1 MKASGAPSLFANRS
15 DIERITL
22 LEMALVSS
30 GIACRRGSSED
41 LNIDV
46 SAGVYSLSASEDDSL
61 LTLSAHLP
69 LVGYLK
75 DERPLQQLLYS
86 VGKTIAGVRWVLS
99 TENVHLVVERI
110 GNATIA
116 DDVLWV
122 IGASGLLD
130 QAISELDTQARKP
143 EHSLWHFAKIR
154 SVAR

>member
-1 MKASGAPSLFANRS
+1 MKASGAPSLFASRS
-15 DIERITL
+15 ETERIAL

-30 GIACRRGSSED
+30 GIACRRGSYED
-41 LNIDV
+41 LLLDV
-46 SAGVYSLSASEDDSL
+46 SAGVYSLSASDDDSM

-75 DERPLQQLLYS
+75 GERPLQQLLYT
-86 VGKTIAGVRWVLS
+86 VGKTIAGVRWVMS

-122 IGASGLLD
+122 IGVSGLLD
-130 QAISELDTQARKP
+130 QAISELDTQARKS
-143 EHSLWHFAKIR
+143 EHSLWHFANLR
-154 SVAR
+154 SVAP

>member
-15 DIERITL
+15 DTKRIAR
-22 LEMALVSS
+22 LEIALVSS
-30 GIACRRGSSED
+30 GIACRRGGSED
-41 LNIDV
+41 LHLDV

-69 LVGYLK
+69 LACYLK
-75 DERPLQQLLYS
+75 GERPLQQLLYS
-86 VGKTIAGVRWVLS
+86 VGKTIAGVRWVMS

-143 EHSLWHFAKIR
+143 EHSLWHFANLR
-154 SVAR
+154 SVAP

>member
-1 MKASGAPSLFANRS
+1 MRRHCSQIALTQNVLHCWRWLKSPAELRVAEVAPKTS
-15 DIERITL
+15 I
-22 LEMALVSS
+22 
-30 GIACRRGSSED
+30 
-41 LNIDV
+41 
-46 SAGVYSLSASEDDSL
+46 

-75 DERPLQQLLYS
+75 GERPLQQLLYS
-86 VGKTIAGVRWVLS
+86 VGKTIAGVRWMMS
-99 TENVHLVVERI
+99 TENVQLVVERI